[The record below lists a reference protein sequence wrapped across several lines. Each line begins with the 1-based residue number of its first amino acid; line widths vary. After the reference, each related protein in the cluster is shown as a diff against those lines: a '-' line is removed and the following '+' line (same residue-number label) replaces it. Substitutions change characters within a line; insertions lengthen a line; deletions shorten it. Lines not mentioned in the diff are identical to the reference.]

1 LGVNVQIR
9 LVPRREVVLYE
20 GIRLVRP
27 LHRHV
32 YRLVEQSL
40 AAEGVTVAMRAV
52 LERLHERGAAP
63 VPAVARD
70 LALPRQVVQRLADA
84 LAERGLVARAP
95 NPAHR
100 RSTLQRLTPTGA
112 ALIARVL
119 AREAEQLRTLAA
131 PLSAADIATFH
142 DVMAYLTAEIARR
155 APLDP
160 EARGPEGHDA

>member
-1 LGVNVQIR
+1 MPHR
-9 LVPRREVVLYE
+9 ALVLCD

-32 YRLVEQSL
+32 YRLVEQGL

-52 LERLHERGAAP
+52 LERLHERGATA
-63 VPAVARD
+63 VPALARD

-84 LAERGLVARAP
+84 LATRGLVTRAA

-100 RSTLQRLTPTGA
+100 RSALQHLTPRGA

-119 AREAEQLRTLAA
+119 AREAETLRALAA
-131 PLSAADIATFH
+131 PLAAADVATFR
-142 DVMAYLTAEIARR
+142 DVMAYLTAELARR

-160 EARGPEGHDA
+160 ETRGPERHDA

>member
-1 LGVNVQIR
+1 M
-9 LVPRREVVLYE
+9 PRREVVLYE

-32 YRLVEQSL
+32 YRLVEQGL
-40 AAEGVTVAMRAV
+40 AAEGITVAMRAV

-84 LAERGLVARAP
+84 LAERGLVARVP

-100 RSTLQRLTPTGA
+100 RSVLQQLTPAGA
-112 ALIARVL
+112 AVITRVL
-119 AREAEQLRTLAA
+119 TREAETLRELAA
-131 PLSAADIATFH
+131 PLSADATRIFR
-142 DVMAYLTAEIARR
+142 DVMAYLTAELARR
-155 APLDP
+155 APLDS
-160 EARGPEGHDA
+160 ETRGPEGHDA